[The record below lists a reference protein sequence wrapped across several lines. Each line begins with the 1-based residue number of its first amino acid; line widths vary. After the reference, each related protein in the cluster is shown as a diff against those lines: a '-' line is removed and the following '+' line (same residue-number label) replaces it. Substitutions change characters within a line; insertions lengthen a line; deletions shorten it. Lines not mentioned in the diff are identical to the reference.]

1 MMNKIVTCILTT
13 SLLFGVG
20 TLYATDSLDLEP
32 CINGD
37 VSTSGTFPTQV
48 TEDRHQFYAM
58 AVQEPCM
65 NGDVPPDGLVDDV
78 VPGAQPEIG
87 DRVSSN
93 W

>member
-1 MMNKIVTCILTT
+1 MMNKLVTCILTT

-37 VSTSGTFPTQV
+37 VSASGTFPTQV
-48 TEDRHQFYAM
+48 AEDRHQFYAM

-65 NGDVPPDGLVDDV
+65 NGDVPPDGV
-78 VPGAQPEIG
+78 VADAVLGAQPEIG
-87 DRVSSN
+87 DLVSSN
-93 W
+93 R

>member
-1 MMNKIVTCILTT
+1 MMNKLVTYILTT

-37 VSTSGTFPTQV
+37 VSASGTFPTQV
-48 TEDRHQFYAM
+48 AKDRHQFYAM

-65 NGDVPPDGLVDDV
+65 NGDVPPDGV
-78 VPGAQPEIG
+78 VADAVLGAQPEIG

-93 W
+93 Q

>member
-1 MMNKIVTCILTT
+1 MMNKLVTCILTT

-37 VSTSGTFPTQV
+37 VSASGTFPTQV
-48 TEDRHQFYAM
+48 AEDRHRFYAM
-58 AVQEPCM
+58 AEQEPCM
-65 NGDVPPDGLVDDV
+65 NGDVPLDGV
-78 VPGAQPEIG
+78 VADAILGAQPEIG

-93 W
+93 R